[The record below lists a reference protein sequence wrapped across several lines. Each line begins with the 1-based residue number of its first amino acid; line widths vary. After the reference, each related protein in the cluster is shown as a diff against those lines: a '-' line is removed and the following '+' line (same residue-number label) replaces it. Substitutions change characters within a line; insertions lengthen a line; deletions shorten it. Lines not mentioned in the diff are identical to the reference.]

1 MRTSRRAQ
9 KEMNDKNNNKTTQ
22 QPQQG
27 SIFFGDDDFEP
38 AKQSLPTTAAK
49 APQAEQ
55 QKGWH
60 MHFASFGS
68 GSSGN
73 CAYIGNEHEGILV
86 DCGVDPDH
94 VFKELERNGI
104 KMGKIKGILL
114 THDHADHVRFVYKT
128 LRKFKSPRICVW
140 CTNRCLNGML
150 RKHSISN
157 RIKEYHK
164 AIFHEIPFTVAG
176 MKITAFKQSHD
187 SEDCSGFMIEGGGHC
202 FVVSPDQG
210 AITTR
215 ADFYMRQAQYLMI
228 ESNYDSA
235 MLAAGKYPAYLKAR
249 VAGDRGHLD
258 NKVTARFVADM
269 WNPELKFVFLN
280 HLSNDNNTPEIALST
295 TRKALEAKG
304 ATVGDAS
311 FALDQASRD
320 VQLYALPRYETS
332 TWFVL

>member
-1 MRTSRRAQ
+1 M
-9 KEMNDKNNNKTTQ
+9 NNNDNITSTK
-22 QPQQG
+22 PRQG
-27 SIFFGDDDFEP
+27 SIFFGDEEQPVEP
-38 AKQSLPTTAAK
+38 AQKPAK
-49 APQAEQ
+49 SAPQQRELAE
-55 QKGWH
+55 GEWR

-86 DCGVDPDH
+86 DCGVDPEK
-94 VFKELERNGI
+94 VFEALERNGI
-104 KMGKIKGILL
+104 KKSKIKGIILS
-114 THDHADHVRFVYKT
+114 HDHADHVRFVYGM
-128 LRKFKSPRICVW
+128 LRKHFKNPKICVW

-164 AIFHEIPFTVAG
+164 AIYHEIPFTLAG

-187 SEDCSGFMIEGGGHC
+187 SEDCSGFMIEGGGRR
-202 FVVSPDQG
+202 FVISPDQG
-210 AITTR
+210 EITSR

-228 ESNYDSA
+228 ESNYDLG
-235 MLAAGKYPAYLKAR
+235 MLRSGMYPAYLKAR
-249 VAGDRGHLD
+249 VEGARGHLD

-280 HLSNDNNTPEIALST
+280 HLSNDNNTPEIALNA

-311 FALDQASRD
+311 FAPDQAACD
-320 VQLYALPRYETS
+320 VQLYALPRSETS

>member
-1 MRTSRRAQ
+1 M
-9 KEMNDKNNNKTTQ
+9 NNKSDYKMTKL
-22 QPQQG
+22 PQQG
-27 SIFFGDDDFEP
+27 SIFFDDDEFEP
-38 AKQSLPTTAAK
+38 VQQAKPAEKPTTASGN
-49 APQAEQ
+49 EE
-55 QKGWH
+55 WR

-86 DCGVDPDH
+86 DCGVEPDH

-104 KMGKIKGILL
+104 KMGKIKGIVL
-114 THDHADHVRFVYKT
+114 THDHADHVRYVYKI
-128 LRKFKSPRICVW
+128 LRKYKNPRICVW

-164 AIFHEIPFTVAG
+164 AIYHEIPFTLAG

-187 SEDCSGFMIEGGGHC
+187 SEDCSGFMIEGGGRK
-202 FVVSPDQG
+202 FVISPDQG
-210 AITTR
+210 EITSR

-228 ESNYDSA
+228 ESNYDHA
-235 MLAAGKYPAYLKAR
+235 MLAAGSYPAYLKAR
-249 VAGDRGHLD
+249 VEGDKGHLD

-280 HLSNDNNTPEIALST
+280 HLSNDNNTPEIALHE
-295 TRKALEAKG
+295 TRSALEAKG

-311 FALDQASRD
+311 YAPDQANCD
-320 VQLYALPRYETS
+320 VQLYALPRYDTS